1 MRTQH
6 GLAALEADPEVCGPM
21 RTTLRERAK
30 AYIGRHI
37 READLSVDK
46 IAAALGCSKRYLHLV
61 FNAGE
66 ETVSEYVWRQRL
78 EGCRAELSDPAFR
91 LTLTEIAYAWGFNSS
106 AHFSRAFKE
115 RYGVPPSAHR
125 LQGWI
130 GGQLAAPPF
139 ACASPAGEGPAAL
152 LMTRNSRRQQQ
163 WGQA

>member
-6 GLAALEADPEVCGPM
+6 GLAAVEGDLETRGPM
-21 RTTLRERAK
+21 RATLRERAK

-66 ETVSEYVWRQRL
+66 ETVSEYVWRRRL
-78 EGCRAELSDPAFR
+78 EGCRAELSDPALR
-91 LTLTEIAYAWGFNSS
+91 LTLTQIAHAWGFNSS

-115 RYGVPPSAHR
+115 RYGIPPSAHR
-125 LQGWI
+125 LQGS
-130 GGQLAAPPF
+130 AA
-139 ACASPAGEGPAAL
+139 AVMIHSPQC
-152 LMTRNSRRQQQ
+152 QQH
-163 WGQA
+163 WSQA